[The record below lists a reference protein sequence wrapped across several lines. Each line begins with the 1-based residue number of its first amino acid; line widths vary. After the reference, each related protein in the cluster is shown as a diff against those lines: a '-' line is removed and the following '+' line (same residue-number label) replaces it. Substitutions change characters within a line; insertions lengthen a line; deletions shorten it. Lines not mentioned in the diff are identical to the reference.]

1 MILLSCIFC
10 SGVVRLTT
18 LRLVITVHLKLLGD
32 GRGLLVTQENGE
44 IHRITDGIQPGVEGI
59 CPGVCFSG
67 LSNAGT
73 G

>member
-10 SGVVRLTT
+10 SGVVHLAT
-18 LRLVITVHLKLLGD
+18 LRLVITVCLKLLRD
-32 GRGLLVTQENGE
+32 GRELLVTRENGE
-44 IHRITDGIQPGVEGI
+44 IHRITDGTQLGVDGI
-59 CPGVCFSG
+59 RPGVCFSG